1 MRCER
6 LAKEC
11 LRSFDASRLTELE
24 VDRAA
29 LLVHGAIEIAPTAF
43 DQNVSLVNAPRPTDR
58 ARETTPALLELGD
71 VTLHPAHD
79 GRMGY
84 ADPALSHHGNQI
96 PVAKLVADVPPHAQN
111 DDLRVELAIQINLVS
126 C

>member
-11 LRSFDASRLTELE
+11 LRSFDASGLTELE

-29 LLVHGAIEIAPTAF
+29 LLVHGAIQIAPTAL
-43 DQNVSLVNAPRPTDR
+43 DQNVSFVNAPRPTDR
-58 ARETTPALLELGD
+58 ARETTPAFLELGV

-96 PVAKLVADVPPHAQN
+96 AVAELLGDVPAHAQN
-111 DDLRVELAIQINLVS
+111 DELRVELAFQINLVS